1 MPVIAVVNR
10 KGGSGKT
17 TLATHIAAWC
27 AAEGLSVMLGDV
39 DRQQSTRTW
48 LKARDA
54 SLPAIAPWAVD
65 SRNTLRV
72 PSGITHVVL
81 DTPGGLHGFELARV
95 VMFADAILVP
105 VCHSAFD
112 RDSAAQCIEELKG
125 LPRVTSGRCRVATIG
140 MRIDGRT
147 RGAEVLDAWS
157 EKLEVPFLGTLRD
170 TQNYVHSIERGITIF
185 DMPRGAT
192 LTDRAQWQPLLG
204 WLDPIMRPALAANDA
219 TAKGEG
225 QGDWRST
232 LMPAAAR
239 PQRSSVLPGAAR
251 PGHLMPQQ
259 EALLPGTRLAAAS
272 TRAAPASNPPP
283 RRPPVLGESQAPTLP
298 IPQFLKKSQG

>member
-17 TLATHIAAWC
+17 TLATHISAWC
-27 AAEGLSVMLGDV
+27 AAQGLSVMLGDV
-39 DRQQSTRTW
+39 DRQQSTRSW
-48 LKARDA
+48 LKARQPG
-54 SLPAIAPWAVD
+54 LPSIAPWAID
-65 SRNTLRV
+65 QKNMLRV

-95 VMFADAILVP
+95 VMFADAIVVP

-112 RDSAAQCIEELKG
+112 RDSAAQCIEELKS
-125 LPRVTSGRCRVATIG
+125 LPRVASGRCRVATVG

-157 EKLEVPFLGTLRD
+157 EKLGVAFLGTLRD

-185 DMPRGAT
+185 DMPPGAT
-192 LTDRAQWQPLLG
+192 ATDRAQWQPLLA
-204 WLDPIMRPALAANDA
+204 WLDPIMRPALAANDPA
-219 TAKGEG
+219 AQPGG
-225 QGDWRST
+225 AADWRNAPT
-232 LMPAAAR
+232 RPPHATVLPAAAR
-239 PQRSSVLPGAAR
+239 TAR
-251 PGHLMPQQ
+251 TARLMPQQ

-272 TRAAPASNPPP
+272 TRAAPSTGALQK
-283 RRPPVLGESQAPTLP
+283 RPPVLGESAAPALP
-298 IPQFLKKSQG
+298 IPHFLKKSRG

>member
-27 AAEGLSVMLGDV
+27 AAQGLAVMLGDV
-39 DRQQSTRTW
+39 DRQQSTRGW
-48 LKARDA
+48 LKARQA
-54 SLPAIAPWAVD
+54 GLPTIAPWALD
-65 SRNTLRV
+65 QKNMLRV

-112 RDSAAQCIEELKG
+112 RDSAAQCIEELKS
-125 LPRVTSGRCRVATIG
+125 LPRVASGRCRIATVS

-157 EKLEVPFLGTLRD
+157 EKLGVAFLGTLRD

-185 DMPRGAT
+185 DMPPSAT
-192 LTDRAQWQPLLG
+192 ATDRAQWQPLLA
-204 WLDPIMRPALAANDA
+204 WLDPIMRPALAANDSA
-219 TAKGEG
+219 ARPDGAN
-225 QGDWRST
+225 DWRSAPT
-232 LMPAAAR
+232 RPQRAAVLPTPAAAR
-239 PQRSSVLPGAAR
+239 TTR
-251 PGHLMPQQ
+251 LMPQQ
-259 EALLPGTRLAAAS
+259 EALLPGTRLADAS
-272 TRAAPASNPPP
+272 TRAAPTGGALHK
-283 RRPPVLGESQAPTLP
+283 RPPVLGESAAPALP
-298 IPQFLKKSQG
+298 IPHFLKKSQR